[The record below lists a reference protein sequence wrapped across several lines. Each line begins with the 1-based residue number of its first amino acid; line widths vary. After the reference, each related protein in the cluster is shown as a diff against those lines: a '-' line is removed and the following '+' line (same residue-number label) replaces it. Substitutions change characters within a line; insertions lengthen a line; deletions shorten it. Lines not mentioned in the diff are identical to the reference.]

1 MFVQCMSEY
10 MVRAEPGA
18 AGKSLWPK
26 LRKQLGEGE
35 VGGSGWHGGS
45 RGVLF
50 SKFGT
55 DAAGGF
61 GGGEGHDLTDVF
73 ETLGRAH

>member
-1 MFVQCMSEY
+1 MA
-10 MVRAEPGA
+10 R
-18 AGKSLWPK
+18 
-26 LRKQLGEGE
+26 R
-35 VGGSGWHGGS
+35 S

>member
-1 MFVQCMSEY
+1 MSCPQHLEKGSGHPRCPGMFVQCMSEY

-35 VGGSGWHGGS
+35 VGDQGGTAIKGSAF
-45 RGVLF
+45 L
-50 SKFGT
+50 
-55 DAAGGF
+55 
-61 GGGEGHDLTDVF
+61 
-73 ETLGRAH
+73 

>member
-26 LRKQLGEGE
+26 LRKQLGEREVRGIRVARSPIMADQGECFSLSLERMLLEGLE
-35 VGGSGWHGGS
+35 VG
-45 RGVLF
+45 R
-50 SKFGT
+50 
-55 DAAGGF
+55 DMI
-61 GGGEGHDLTDVF
+61 
-73 ETLGRAH
+73 

>member
-35 VGGSGWHGGS
+35 VGGSGWHGDQGEC
-45 RGVLF
+45 F
-50 SKFGT
+50 SLSLEQMLL
-55 DAAGGF
+55 
-61 GGGEGHDLTDVF
+61 EGLEV
-73 ETLGRAH
+73 GRDMI